1 MMDSFDVMLESA
13 ISTAV
18 IFSGLWGVINDH
30 VRKKVIGSLP
40 VSVLELRVMV
50 EALQS
55 ENEKLKKELAKAQ
68 AKALPPPDYE
78 VVKLN
83 ELIHIKCTRCESET
97 RIHWKKVYQ
106 SEDRNNCVEC
116 PICKLPLFLSQCR
129 VTKESQQ

>member
-13 ISTAV
+13 VSTVV
-18 IFSGLWGVINDH
+18 IFSGLWGAINDH

-50 EALQS
+50 ESLQS
-55 ENEKLKKELAKAQ
+55 ENEKLKKELAGAR

-83 ELIHIKCTRCESET
+83 ELIHIKCARCGSET
-97 RIHWKKVYQ
+97 KIHWKKVYQ
-106 SEDRNNCVEC
+106 NQAENNCVAC
-116 PICKLPLFLSQCR
+116 PICTQVMFLSQCQ